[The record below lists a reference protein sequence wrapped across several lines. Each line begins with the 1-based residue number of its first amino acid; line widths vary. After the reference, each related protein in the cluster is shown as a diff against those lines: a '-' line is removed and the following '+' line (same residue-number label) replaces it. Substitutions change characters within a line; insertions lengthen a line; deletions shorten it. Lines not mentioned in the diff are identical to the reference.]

1 MSCTLNYAYDE
12 PVADPLMLC
21 RTRSPQVMLR
31 RQRSVEA
38 MRRDLS
44 LEPEPELTPT
54 EQGWYYCNEGQQHGP
69 ILLDLLREQ
78 HASGTLP
85 RGLTEFWRDG
95 DDTVTSAQ
103 ELLGVYHDTDEDSWS
118 DVVTD
123 DDEEYGVV
131 GDESESTEG
140 NNEDTGEIEDVD
152 GLGLEGIGWLAD
164 AEEIYVE
171 ESISLPRIQ
180 DCLRSPESG
189 LSLAALETLA
199 ELDPSE
205 LKLLICEAAEA
216 RRLEVHRAELE
227 VTLAEAQAEGKTLAA
242 LLYRA
247 KRATQPAPPPRPR
260 VGTLEIMDDPPRD
273 HHFLSQPKPG
283 AKESQGMMKRAGLEW
298 KQMSSSLPAGVTV
311 LVYEGRMDLLRV
323 AIEGPED
330 TPYEGGLFVFD
341 IHLPATYPALPPKV
355 FYWAYGKYIN
365 PNLYECGKVCLSL
378 LGTWSG
384 PGWDAD
390 TSTLLQLCVSI
401 QGLILIEAPYCN
413 EPGQQRDGGTEQ
425 STEYNR
431 MVQAGVVDNMVKM
444 IAAPPAG
451 LASTLERLMAR
462 EGAAL
467 LRRAAVLGNEECTAS
482 HITSLDVALKHPFGA
497 PLTGPVENSGLP
509 AVGGVIVE
517 IPRWLTVA
525 DTPFTSGYVDDEMDD
540 DY

>member
-1 MSCTLNYAYDE
+1 MGEGNEL
-12 PVADPLMLC
+12 
-21 RTRSPQVMLR
+21 RSLLSRAKLASLPARPQ
-31 RQRSVEA
+31 
-38 MRRDLS
+38 
-44 LEPEPELTPT
+44 
-54 EQGWYYCNEGQQHGP
+54 
-69 ILLDLLREQ
+69 
-78 HASGTLP
+78 SGTL
-85 RGLTEFWRDG
+85 
-95 DDTVTSAQ
+95 
-103 ELLGVYHDTDEDSWS
+103 
-118 DVVTD
+118 
-123 DDEEYGVV
+123 
-131 GDESESTEG
+131 
-140 NNEDTGEIEDVD
+140 
-152 GLGLEGIGWLAD
+152 
-164 AEEIYVE
+164 
-171 ESISLPRIQ
+171 
-180 DCLRSPESG
+180 
-189 LSLAALETLA
+189 
-199 ELDPSE
+199 
-205 LKLLICEAAEA
+205 
-216 RRLEVHRAELE
+216 
-227 VTLAEAQAEGKTLAA
+227 VTLDEP
-242 LLYRA
+242 
-247 KRATQPAPPPRPR
+247 PA
-260 VGTLEIMDDPPRD
+260 D
-273 HHFLSQPKPG
+273 HHFISEPEAG
-283 AKESQGMMKRAGLEW
+283 AKESKGMMRRASVEW
-298 KQMSSSLPAGVTV
+298 KQLTDGLPPGIAVQ
-311 LVYEGRMDLLRV
+311 VYEGRMDLLRA
-323 AIEGPED
+323 AIEGPSE

-341 IHLPATYPALPPKV
+341 FYLPPTYPAVPPKA